1 MRAVRGHPCPL
12 PNVMAGKMPAY
23 RLQDAGAPKL
33 ELAA

>member
-12 PNVMAGKMPAY
+12 PNVTPGKMPAN
-23 RLQDAGAPKL
+23 RLQDAGAAKL